1 MVCKARTKEEAM
13 KNENTVHPFWK
24 WAWRVLWGLMLTPLI
39 LFPAFMFLLVL
50 AEICIVPYL

>member
-1 MVCKARTKEEAM
+1 M